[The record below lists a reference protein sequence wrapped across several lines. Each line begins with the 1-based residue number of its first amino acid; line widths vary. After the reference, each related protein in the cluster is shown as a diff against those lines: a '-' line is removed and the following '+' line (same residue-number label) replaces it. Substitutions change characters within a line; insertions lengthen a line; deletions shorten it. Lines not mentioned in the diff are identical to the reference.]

1 MIPEAFPLGAHVSV
15 AGGTQLAPARAKAVG
30 ATAMQ
35 IFTKMANRWAERACL
50 DDECKAFRAALE
62 GSGIRTTVAHDSY
75 LINLASPDPVLRAR
89 SIDSFA
95 GELAR
100 CEALGLDFLVSHPG
114 NFMDERASGIVRNV
128 DAIVESLERVPGRTR
143 LCLETTAGGGTV
155 IGAKFEELAAM
166 IERVPPALRDRV
178 GVCLDTCHVYS
189 AGYDLV
195 NDYEGVW
202 ARFADTV
209 GLERLW
215 VMHLNDSKVPFGS
228 RRDRHELI
236 GFGTLGEE
244 PFQRIMN
251 DERLAHVA
259 KLIETPK
266 LDNDFVTD
274 SCMLILLRGFLAAE
288 PEPGIPAPPLPAA
301 ERGAREHLATEW
313 YRG

>member
-1 MIPEAFPLGAHVSV
+1 
-15 AGGTQLAPARAKAVG
+15 
-30 ATAMQ
+30 MQ

-50 DDECKAFRAALE
+50 DEECRAFRTALQ
-62 GSGIRTTVAHDSY
+62 GTGIRTTVAHDSY
-75 LINLASPDPVLRAR
+75 LINLASPDPMLRAR

-114 NFMDERASGIVRNV
+114 NFMDERESGIARNV
-128 DAIVESLERVPGRTR
+128 DAIIECLERVPGRTT

-155 IGAKFEELAAM
+155 IGARFEELAAM
-166 IERVPPALRDRV
+166 IERVPSSVRDRV

-195 NDYEGVW
+195 GDYDGVW

-209 GLERLW
+209 GLDRLR

-244 PFQRIMN
+244 PFRRIMN
-251 DERLAHVA
+251 DQRLAHVA
-259 KLIETPK
+259 KLVETPK
-266 LDNDFVTD
+266 LDSDFVTD
-274 SCMLILLRGFLAAE
+274 SCMLILLRSYLAA
-288 PEPGIPAPPLPAA
+288 PVLTG
-301 ERGAREHLATEW
+301 
-313 YRG
+313 